1 MNAKEHLTIG
11 VIVSALV
18 FTILLLLGY
27 IQLNLSN
34 ITIICIISVLFCLL
48 PDIDHPISTIT
59 YFFFG
64 SGILGMVIALINDKL
79 SLGLPYMNFI
89 SVASLVLMVVT
100 FIFAKFV
107 KHRGFVH
114 TIWFGALCA
123 GSLYFLTGQWQHCVI
138 AFTSFYSHLA
148 ADGLWFKF

>member
-1 MNAKEHLTIG
+1 MNAKEHLTVG
-11 VIVSALV
+11 VIVSILVAVALL
-18 FTILLLLGY
+18 FLGY
-27 IQLNLSN
+27 LPLNIPNL
-34 ITIICIISVLFCLL
+34 IIVFIIAVLFCLL

-64 SGILGMVIALINDKL
+64 TGIIGMLLAIGDDKF
-79 SLGLPYMNFI
+79 SLGLPYMTFMLYG
-89 SVASLVLMVVT
+89 SLALLVTT

-123 GSLYFLTGQWQHCVI
+123 TLLYLVTGQWQHSVI
-138 AFTSFYSHLA
+138 AFFSFYSHLA
-148 ADGLWFKF
+148 ADKLWFKW